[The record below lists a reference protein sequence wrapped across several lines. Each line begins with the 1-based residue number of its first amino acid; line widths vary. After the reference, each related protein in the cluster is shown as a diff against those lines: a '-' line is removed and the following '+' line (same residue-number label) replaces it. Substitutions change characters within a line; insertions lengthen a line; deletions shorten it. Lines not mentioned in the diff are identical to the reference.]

1 MGVSP
6 IRQEG
11 NDKMNVKMQCLM
23 NDERGNSLDGGE
35 PHPSER

>member
-6 IRQEG
+6 IRQKG

-23 NDERGNSLDGGE
+23 NDERGEN
-35 PHPSER
+35 PC